1 MSTLLQRVAGAI
13 LALLGLVAAVV
24 GGWFLANLGTSGTA
38 TFTAEPGQRVVVLE
52 PDVLNRVDHPVE
64 ITATGSGRMWSGT
77 ARPSDVEALL
87 GDGARAHVAGV
98 DVSDWAL
105 VSTDE
110 GSGKAVSPGTLDVWQ
125 ETTTGDGE
133 VTRTIEQAD
142 APQTLVVSAPTGAE
156 VDSVTMTVVDG
167 GWGTK
172 ALTTLVVGIVVLL
185 LGLALLAR
193 SFGRLGGRRDRTAR
207 PTTEEARA

>member
-1 MSTLLQRVAGAI
+1 M
-13 LALLGLVAAVV
+13 
-24 GGWFLANLGTSGTA
+24 
-38 TFTAEPGQRVVVLE
+38 
-52 PDVLNRVDHPVE
+52 
-64 ITATGSGRMWSGT
+64 
-77 ARPSDVEALL
+77 
-87 GDGARAHVAGV
+87 
-98 DVSDWAL
+98 
-105 VSTDE
+105 STDE
-110 GSGKAVSPGTLDVWQ
+110 GSGKEVSPGTLDVWQ

-142 APQTLVVSAPTGAE
+142 APQTLVVAAPTGAE

-207 PTTEEARA
+207 PTTEDARA